1 MRVVVTG
8 AAGYIGSVLCRLLL
22 DKGYEVTGI
31 DKMLHGGR
39 SILGVL
45 NHPRFKMI
53 PEDIYEISTYS
64 KYINSETVVVNLA
77 AIVGEPAS
85 RKYPEETRRTN
96 LDATK
101 KLIDLSAEKNV
112 KKFIFVSTCS
122 NYGKVEPEEFA
133 NEEHELNPLSLYAET
148 KVEMEHYLKEIIGNN
163 LNWTVL
169 RFSTVFGLSPRPRFD
184 LTVND
189 FTLHAITDKKLVIFL
204 PYSNRPYVHV
214 RDAAR
219 AVELVLEK
227 YTETA
232 GETYNVGSNDQNYK
246 KIDIVNEVK
255 KVVPDFEIEFV
266 EKGNDPRDYR
276 VSFDK
281 IKSQLNYSTTLS
293 ILNGIKEIAW
303 AINTGIIRDYKNP
316 EYYNA

>member
-1 MRVVVTG
+1 MRAVVTG
-8 AAGYIGSVLCRLLL
+8 AAGYIGSVLCHMLL
-22 DKGYEVTGI
+22 DRGYEVIGI

-39 SILGVL
+39 SILGIL
-45 NHPRFKMI
+45 NHSRFKLI
-53 PEDIYEISTYS
+53 SEDIHETSTYS

-85 RKYPEETRRTN
+85 RKYPEETKRTN

-122 NYGKVEPEEFA
+122 NYGKVEPGEFA
-133 NEEHELNPLSLYAET
+133 NEGHELNPLSLYAET
-148 KVEMEHYLKEIIGNN
+148 KVEMEHYLKETIGTN

-219 AVELVLEK
+219 AVGLVLEK
-227 YTETA
+227 FEKTA
-232 GETYNVGSNDQNYK
+232 GETYNVGSNDQNYR

-281 IKSQLNYSTTLS
+281 IKNQLGYSTTLN
-293 ILNGIKEIAW
+293 ILDGIKEIAW
-303 AINTGIIRDYKNP
+303 AINTGIIKDCKNP

>member
-39 SILGVL
+39 SILGIL

-227 YTETA
+227 YAETA

>member
-189 FTLHAITDKKLVIFL
+189 FTLHAIIDKKLVIFL

-232 GETYNVGSNDQNYK
+232 GKTYNVGSNDQNYK

>member
-39 SILGVL
+39 SILGIL
-45 NHPRFKMI
+45 NHPRFKLI

>member
-189 FTLHAITDKKLVIFL
+189 FTLHAIIDKKLVIFL